1 MRKMTTTVLVT
12 LMLVSIAAALMPN
25 NLTEIAESADAGRGS
40 GADVLLH
47 DVMEPRESYTDS
59 ISGTVRNAMD
69 AGETTN
75 FNVVVKNDGDAL
87 LTELQI
93 HVTVRLADN
102 DLIPSEIDQF
112 DDVLCDPIA
121 GCPYENLS
129 AGAWLA
135 NGSYEIRNSAG
146 AALEWTPT
154 IVGTYTVT
162 VEVISTEDSVLTNNE
177 MSYNVIVVP
186 WNDISVDICW
196 LDSQDGA
203 CTQDDRAQG
212 TNAHHFRVTAS
223 TDGSESWDARG
234 VTVAVAFSGSYD
246 GDTSSIDDG
255 TGVQTPVNSLSNS
268 QQAFTVGADSEV
280 EVWHNM
286 SEIEPTSDFSD
297 NGSSSEFSNPC
308 ITGLENPCNQD
319 RKVATFQ
326 TEYSFD
332 GVVSPDTNAD
342 GSSGLQAYSIS
353 AGLVSYVEYVMEEI
367 TLTDNSGGNGTSEVL
382 IQIMHE
388 QAAYFDDRSFNN
400 YDDIDGVFGVYH
412 DITLMSLTVGLDAAT
427 SGRIGVGE
435 QWVYA
440 SVRHSGSEATN
451 LYDWDMK
458 FTISDEN
465 GMNFEMWAD
474 ECSDPEN
481 QAQHMTVGAGPGAI
495 DEAFA
500 CVLYN
505 FQPGDYS
512 VAVEVTFNNSQWTE
526 LTVGNNFDVSDF
538 DSVNNP
544 PSLSLVMAEIA
555 NPPIIVG
562 NSLTFQAQASDI
574 ETENAEDMFYSWSRS
589 SNMGPDSEFCSE
601 GYGMFEC
608 HLDGVDESWIGDHIL
623 SVRVC
628 DIYNACVSDQ
638 MVVSVWN
645 ELNVGVT
652 STDWTVNYTLVY
664 GGMIFHNVDFSTHVQ
679 WVGEQLGELS
689 SSYTSVVAFDLGP
702 GLAMDGENTSTY
714 MSFAPSSVS
723 RESLAVTFSGDI
735 DKTYSI
741 WYKGASG
748 WVQMNGAVKTASEAG
763 GVTLTWSQTGDLPNR
778 LDTSFAVFEAAEDTG
793 LPPATGVIC
802 DGPVSLGPGGEMVI
816 KWKYEDA
823 ALLVPT
829 EDRIAVMKEGVE
841 AQNLAVSENMTTLI
855 GTHDTI
861 YNISISI
868 SNSNGANPTICTR
881 DGVQADGSVS
891 PHPTVS
897 NMVVVASA
905 NDITLTWD
913 ATVGDV
919 ETWKIC
925 WAAFAFEDISSL
937 SCEATTDATTSA
949 TLSKTTVCGTACVGQ
964 YYFAAAPV
972 DDVGN
977 SGDAA
982 AQKYLDL
989 SEEID
994 DPGAISG
1001 PDDVEAGGGFPKL
1014 AIYMIAGVVI
1024 TAVIVG
1030 AVIVTRGGGGE
1041 GKDDDFDY

>member
-12 LMLVSIAAALMPN
+12 LMLVSITAALMPN
-25 NLTEIAESADAGRGS
+25 NLNEIAESADAGRGS

-47 DVMEPRESYTDS
+47 DVMEPRESYTDA
-59 ISGTVRNAMD
+59 ISGTVRNSMD

-93 HVTVRLADN
+93 HVTVQLKDN
-102 DLIPSEIDQF
+102 DLIPAEIDQTE
-112 DDVLCDPIA
+112 DVLCPPIA

-135 NGSYEIRNSAG
+135 NGSFEIHNSQG
-146 AALEWTPT
+146 TALEWTPMN
-154 IVGTYTVT
+154 VGTYTVT

-177 MSYNVIVVP
+177 MSYDVVVVP
-186 WNDISVDICW
+186 WSDIAVDICW
-196 LDSQDGA
+196 LDGQGGV
-203 CTQDDRAQG
+203 CTTDDRAQG
-212 TNAHHFRVTAS
+212 TDSHHFRVTTS
-223 TDGSESWDARG
+223 TDGSESWDARA

-255 TGVQTPVNSLSNS
+255 TGVQTPVSSLTNS
-268 QQAFTVGADSEV
+268 QQAFTVGADDTV
-280 EVWHNM
+280 EVWYNM
-286 SEIEPTSDFSD
+286 SDIAQTSDFTD
-297 NGSSSEFSNPC
+297 NGASSELSNPC
-308 ITGLENPCNQD
+308 TSGLENPCNQV
-319 RKVATFQ
+319 RKVAAFQ
-326 TEYSFD
+326 TDYSFD
-332 GVVSPDTNAD
+332 GVVTPDTNAD

-367 TLTDNSGGNGTSEVL
+367 SITNDSGGNGTSEEL

-388 QAAYFDDRSFNN
+388 QQVYFDDRSFNN
-400 YDDIDGVFGVYH
+400 YDSIDGVFGVYH
-412 DITLMSLTVGLDAAT
+412 DITLMSLSVGQDEAT

-435 QWVYA
+435 LWVYA
-440 SVRHSGSEATN
+440 SVRHSGSDSTN

-458 FTISDEN
+458 FTITDEI
-465 GMNFEMWAD
+465 GMEFEMWAD

-481 QAQHMTVGAGPGAI
+481 QVQHMTVGAGIGAI
-495 DEAFA
+495 DEASA
-500 CVLYN
+500 CIMFN

-512 VAVEVTFNNSQWTE
+512 VGVEATFNNSQWTE
-526 LTVGNNFDVSDF
+526 LTTGNNFDVSDF

-544 PSLSLVMAEIA
+544 PSVSLVMAEIA

-562 NSLTFQAQASDI
+562 NALTFQAQASDI
-574 ETENAEDMFYSWSRS
+574 ETENAEDMFYSWSRA
-589 SNMGPDSEFCSE
+589 SNMGPDMEFCSE

-623 SVRVC
+623 SVSVC
-628 DIYNACVSDQ
+628 DIYNACATDQ

-645 ELNVGVT
+645 ELNVGVAT
-652 STDWTVNYTLVY
+652 TDWTVNYSLVY
-664 GGMIFHNVDFSTHVQ
+664 GGMIFHNVDFSNHAQ
-679 WVGEQLGELS
+679 WVGEQLGALS

-714 MSFAPSSVS
+714 QSFAPSSVS
-723 RESLAVTFSGDI
+723 RESLAVSFSGDF
-735 DKTYSI
+735 DNTYSI

-778 LDTSFAVFEAAEDTG
+778 IDTNFAIFEAAEDTG

-802 DGPVSLGPGGEMVI
+802 DGPVSLGPSGEMVI
-816 KWKYEDA
+816 KWTYEDA
-823 ALLVPT
+823 ALLVPS
-829 EDRIAVMKEGVE
+829 EDRIHVMKEGVE
-841 AQNLAVSENMTTLI
+841 AQNLAVSENVTTLI
-855 GTHDTI
+855 GTHGTT
-861 YNISISI
+861 YNITISI
-868 SNSNGANPTICTR
+868 SNSNGANPTLCTR
-881 DGVQADGSVS
+881 DMVEADAAVS
-891 PHPTVS
+891 PHPVVS
-897 NMVVVASA
+897 NMAVVASA

-913 ATVGDV
+913 ATEGDV

-925 WAAFAFEDISSL
+925 WAAFAFENIASL
-937 SCEATTDATTSA
+937 SCEATSDATTTA
-949 TLSKTTVCGTACVGQ
+949 TLSKTTVCGTSCVGQ

-972 DDVGN
+972 DNVGN

-989 SEEID
+989 SETVD
-994 DPGAISG
+994 DPPPTSPGDG
-1001 PDDVEAGGGFPKL
+1001 VESGGGFPKL

-1030 AVIVTRGGGGE
+1030 AIIVTRGGGGD